1 MEVIKSA
8 ARMHMIARKCRADGR
23 TIGLVPTAGHIHEGH
38 LSLIRR
44 AHELSEIVV
53 VSIAPAALA
62 VEGEQLEEERKE
74 RREQRKRYLSDEIEV
89 LSPLGVHYVFA
100 PEKEELFGE
109 GACTDVV
116 VRGLSERLYGATH
129 PEHFIRLTT
138 YLVIL
143 FNVIHPHFVIFGWR
157 DAQQVAIVRRMVRD
171 LHVDVEVVVCPIARE
186 TDGLAVAP
194 ENDRLTERERQI
206 ARVLPQALE
215 KAQVLV
221 AAGERDTAHILK
233 AMREMIEA
241 HPMIRIEYLAIV
253 DSETLEPLAL
263 LGERP
268 ALVML
273 AAFVGK
279 VRLSDNVLLNI

>member
-8 ARMHMIARKCRADGR
+8 ARMHAVARKCRAEGR
-23 TIGLVPTAGHIHEGH
+23 TIGLVPTAGRVHEGH

-44 AHELSEIVV
+44 AHELAEVIV
-53 VSIAPAALA
+53 VSIAPPLLVAEGGKP
-62 VEGEQLEEERKE
+62 EGERRGE
-74 RREQRKRYLSDEIEV
+74 RRARYLSEEVEV
-89 LSPLGVHYVFA
+89 LSPLGIHYVFA
-100 PEKEELFGE
+100 PPREELFAE
-109 GACTDVV
+109 GACTEVI

-129 PEHFIRLTT
+129 PEHFVRLAT

-143 FNVIHPHFVIFGWR
+143 FNIIHPHFVVFGWK

-171 LHVDVEVVVCPIARE
+171 LHLDVEIVTCPIVRDA
-186 TDGLAVAP
+186 DGLAVAP
-194 ENDRLTERERQI
+194 ENELLTERERQS

-221 AAGERDTAHILK
+221 AAGERNTANILK

-241 HPMIRIEYLAIV
+241 HPIIRIEYLSIV
-253 DSETLEPLAL
+253 DGETLEPIPL
-263 LGERP
+263 LEDRP

-279 VRLSDNVLLNI
+279 VRVSDNLLLNV